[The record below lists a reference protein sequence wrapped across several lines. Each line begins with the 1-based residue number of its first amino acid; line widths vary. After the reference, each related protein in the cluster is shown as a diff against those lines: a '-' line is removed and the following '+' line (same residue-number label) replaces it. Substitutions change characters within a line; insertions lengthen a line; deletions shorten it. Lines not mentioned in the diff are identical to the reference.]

1 MLQKTL
7 DGVYNY
13 DKKVWKN
20 VSAEAKDLIDKLLLS
35 DPERR
40 ITL

>member
-20 VSAEAKDLIDKLLLS
+20 VSAEAKDLIDKTYQS
-35 DPERR
+35 SP
-40 ITL
+40 